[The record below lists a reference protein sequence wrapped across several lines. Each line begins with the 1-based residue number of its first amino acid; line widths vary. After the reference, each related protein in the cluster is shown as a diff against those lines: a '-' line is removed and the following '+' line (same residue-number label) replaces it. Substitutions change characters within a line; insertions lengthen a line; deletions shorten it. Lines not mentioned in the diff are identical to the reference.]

1 MSGVGGWLG
10 GPSTLADA
18 IGNQC
23 RYDSASRSG
32 QRPLN
37 YVIRLRNSE
46 CGYRTDSVQS
56 KMFQCHLEYTHGL
69 HGLWYMGYLMVHGIM
84 VHAASSELEHGFYSA
99 VSEVA
104 RRASRGT
111 VRLGIVRG
119 RESLRTLSGEKSLR
133 LVAPGTR
140 AVAVGSALSPLLHS
154 VRQTG
159 H

>member
-1 MSGVGGWLG
+1 M
-10 GPSTLADA
+10 
-18 IGNQC
+18 
-23 RYDSASRSG
+23 
-32 QRPLN
+32 
-37 YVIRLRNSE
+37 
-46 CGYRTDSVQS
+46 GY
-56 KMFQCHLEYTHGL
+56 
-69 HGLWYMGYLMVHGIM
+69 LWYYMGYGTCREQR
-84 VHAASSELEHGFYSA
+84 ARAWRATRGFYSA
-99 VSEVA
+99 ASEVA

>member
-1 MSGVGGWLG
+1 
-10 GPSTLADA
+10 
-18 IGNQC
+18 
-23 RYDSASRSG
+23 
-32 QRPLN
+32 
-37 YVIRLRNSE
+37 
-46 CGYRTDSVQS
+46 
-56 KMFQCHLEYTHGL
+56 
-69 HGLWYMGYLMVHGIM
+69 MGYGTWVIYGTWVM
-84 VHAASSELEHGFYSA
+84 VHAASSELRAWRATRGFYSA

-159 H
+159 Q